1 MSLDRAQPNAQPLSS
16 VDELVGFFRAA
27 ERPIA
32 RHWVGLEHEKFIY
45 PNGSTEP
52 VPYEG
57 ERGIS
62 AVLKGL
68 QAFRFQ
74 PFRESPSGPVI
85 ALTRGKSNI
94 SPESARSPG
103 PWGFHRTAETDRKST
118 RPKSSHHII
127 SHSIFFLQKKK
138 PSTDS

>member
-1 MSLDRAQPNAQPLSS
+1 IALDRAQPDAQPLSS

-27 ERPIA
+27 ERPTA

-45 PNGSTEP
+45 PSGSTEP

-74 PFRESPSGPVI
+74 PFRERPSGPVI
-85 ALTRGKSNI
+85 ALTRGKSTI
-94 SPESARSPG
+94 SLVPG
-103 PWGFHRTAETDRKST
+103 GQFELSCTPAPTAPAVNQVKYSHFNDVKTGFHGIVLR
-118 RPKSSHHII
+118 
-127 SHSIFFLQKKK
+127 L
-138 PSTDS
+138 